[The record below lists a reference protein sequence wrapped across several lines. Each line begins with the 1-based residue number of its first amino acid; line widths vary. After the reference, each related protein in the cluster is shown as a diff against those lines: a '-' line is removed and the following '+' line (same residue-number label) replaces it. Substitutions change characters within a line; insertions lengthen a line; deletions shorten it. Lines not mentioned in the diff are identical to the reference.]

1 MSHSEKHVYASGT
14 HTSRYNSRNGGLASK
29 KNRIKP
35 KNKKKRTQI
44 FTFYKQAVNEGKHTN
59 KRDKEEH
66 NFLFIV

>member
-35 KNKKKRTQI
+35 KNKKK
-44 FTFYKQAVNEGKHTN
+44 KNTN
-59 KRDKEEH
+59 IYI
-66 NFLFIV
+66 L